1 MARDGRGALAV
12 VKDGRDDVLDVR
24 NAHDSV
30 NGAVVDGDAAVAGAP
45 HGGQDLGER
54 RGVLHGGHVNAG
66 DHDLAGDGV
75 AQVNDLVDH
84 GLLLVGQL
92 LGIRD
97 HVLELL
103 LGDVLTL
110 VGGLDAHDLGEAI
123 GRLGGEPDQR
133 GCDAHERADGTSDGL
148 GDALGVGEGDALG
161 NQLAH
166 HRGEVGHDE
175 RDDDGCERS
184 GNARGHAEAHEPGA
198 ERVGQAR
205 CGKGRGGKA
214 HERDGNL
221 DGGQEL
227 AGVGREVQGA
237 LGAFV
242 PLVCL
247 GF

>member
-1 MARDGRGALAV
+1 M
-12 VKDGRDDVLDVR
+12 
-24 NAHDSV
+24 
-30 NGAVVDGDAAVAGAP
+30 
-45 HGGQDLGER
+45 
-54 RGVLHGGHVNAG
+54 
-66 DHDLAGDGV
+66 
-75 AQVNDLVDH
+75 DH
-84 GLLLVGQL
+84 GLLLIGQL
-92 LGIRD
+92 LGVRD

-103 LGDVLTL
+103 LGDVLAL
-110 VGGLDAHDLGEAI
+110 VGGLDAHDLGKAI

-133 GCDAHERADGTSDGL
+133 GRDVHERADGTGDGL

-175 RDDDGCERS
+175 RDDDGRERG

-205 CGKGRGGKA
+205 CGKGRRGKA

-227 AGVGREVQGA
+227 AGVGGEVQGA
-237 LGAFV
+237 LGALV